1 LNNPNIAKRR
11 SVVANET
18 SLRRFY
24 FFLMVG
30 AFLLAAVS
38 TAMLFFPLFD
48 VTTQLGFGVMATVCW
63 LVAIFSFRTWRR
75 TSSHVLVGDCPIN
88 ATPQQLF
95 RYYLIIMCIVI
106 LAFSALSIW
115 VICDLN
121 RLESHEVQSVTVWA
135 PIAALYN
142 AFGYWPAVLAT
153 PIFGVFIFGA
163 GLAKMRDSMAKQQAN
178 ANRDIGKS
186 PWTRQGLRGGNGN
199 MNSPNELKDDWDN

>member
-1 LNNPNIAKRR
+1 
-11 SVVANET
+11 VANET

-24 FFLMVG
+24 FFLMIG

-38 TAMLFFPLFD
+38 TAMIFLPLFD
-48 VTTQLGFGVMATVCW
+48 VTTQLGFGAMATVCW
-63 LVAIFSFRTWRR
+63 LGAIFCFRSWRR
-75 TSSHVLVGDCPIN
+75 TSPHVLVGDYPRN
-88 ATPQQLF
+88 ATPQQQF
-95 RYYLIIMCIVI
+95 RYFLIIMSIVI
-106 LAFSALSIW
+106 LGFTAMSIW

-121 RLESHEVQSVTVWA
+121 RLEAHEVQAVTVWA

-163 GLAKMRDSMAKQQAN
+163 YLVKFRDSMAKQQAN

-186 PWTRQGLRGGNGN
+186 TWTRQGLRGGNGN
-199 MNSPNELKDDWDN
+199 INDLNELKDDWDN